1 MLGRIG
7 ETHRVQVIAL
17 VHEQRLPIGAELGRR
32 DAAGRLEDRLRV
44 AGGERR
50 QPLEELILSR
60 RATCSTTTAAAAL
73 RVRISRGA
81 RAGRRR
87 LGEEIDETRASR
99 IPLDVSLAGVRLRT
113 ATTTTLSC
121 RISQ

>member
-7 ETHRVQVIAL
+7 EANGIKIIPF

-32 DAAGRLEDRLRV
+32 DSARRLEDRLRV
-44 AGGERR
+44 AGTKRW

-60 RATCSTTTAAAAL
+60 RAVPATTTTSTAL
-73 RVRISRGA
+73 GVRVSGRA
-81 RAGRRR
+81 RTSRRR
-87 LGEEIDETRASR
+87 FGEKIDETRTSR

-113 ATTTTLSC
+113 AAAATTAG
-121 RISQ
+121 